1 MVPLIINRA
10 LKNIYKI
17 YFLSLLLS
25 VVKVYSQTPILS
37 FTKTSQDLVSVQL
50 GTPFSISGTITND
63 ANGSAIPAGTPINYS
78 ITLSDPNGN
87 ELDKYDGIYLDG
99 LGLGGNFEID
109 NNIFTL
115 SWSEGNKWA
124 NASTTWEVS
133 IQVSS
138 AGASFVAQPDNSDDF
153 TLELADLVVN
163 ATDPISP
170 NIARPGEYIDI
181 TGSILNNS
189 LTAQSEP
196 AQFFRIDATIPGQ
209 RPVSTIFPTQELVAS
224 MPQWPIQANTALDFN
239 ISNVFIPTSIVGDD
253 INVTITID
261 PVGNVFESNR
271 ANNTFTHNIVID
283 RGQAEASFRAEIDFD
298 SSQTLHGLDPVR
310 FRVIFKNTG
319 TGIVSNLDDFS
330 TYVCLSKDKRITS
343 DDFLLRRIDF
353 GGGPNALGLN
363 LEVNGT
369 VTVDWVQQLP
379 DNFEGD
385 YYLLITDPFGTN
397 YFVSETPEISIRSFN
412 KGDISLISDD
422 TKPYEFLPLD
432 FDFSESN
439 NRPSTNLNGDIVAFE
454 AFYNGVNQIFVK
466 IISTNELI
474 LASRPFDY
482 TVATNTPPN
491 GSSYAPKISADGRF
505 VVFHSRAS
513 NLVPDDF
520 NNHADIFIFDLESL
534 NSVAS
539 GLGTENVNIGKLT
552 KISNS
557 ATGEGGNG
565 GSFYP
570 AISKNG
576 EFIVFESEATNLD
589 SNVTSLGNRQ
599 IFKFDHNLGTG
610 LGTIKQITNGN
621 AWSFDADIDQTG
633 TKIVFTTEATD
644 LKLNNFYDDNNVSDV
659 ILWNADTFYLAGRTN
674 LGELPKYGNT
684 LQPVISLDG
693 TTIAFQSSASNMV
706 SAKGIAEVEIL
717 KSGLS
722 YTVGTEIQ
730 ITDSNGSGAVL
741 QPNLNAY
748 GEIVDVEILSPG
760 FGYVDPTIKVVPDS
774 SSPSPS
780 KLASLN
786 ARLVHRGGD
795 IFRINVDAILNG
807 AKDSKFGSIRVS
819 ETQPTYGVNG
829 SQTGGDERSREP
841 SIDMNG
847 TSIAYS
853 TLASNL
859 LPKQLIASNHQSF
872 PNSSFRS
879 ATAEAVLYS
888 GIGNIQILN
897 GGFGYPVNGDL
908 LVEDLSGSGS
918 GAVVSYLADS
928 QGQIVTII
936 IHNPGAN
943 YDLSRTI
950 VSVQNAVNGSGF
962 AAGTIDMDHRSGA
975 SVYRIRMTDSG
986 IGYSYESETYTGE
999 LEFIIDGDGD
1009 DLDGDFRPDAKIDS
1023 DLIKFGL
1030 NGEVYLEQHID
1041 IEVISPSSLLGET
1054 LTISDANREI
1064 ILDFGN
1070 ISSPPFT
1077 VGVDLNS
1084 SAMKTQIIKYIN
1096 QQWTNPDTNKSILE
1110 APQISDNISGT
1121 GLFTIQALNGN
1132 VISSLPSALKA
1143 TFKSNMLIQG
1153 AGFSNATVRISPTPI
1168 IYGFSEVESVTGSTQ
1183 FQKDLSTDDIYVYD
1197 HNTKFNHRI
1206 SLSRYGFPSNYNF
1219 IDEMPSH
1226 RFPSISGNGR
1236 YVFFSSDSEGI
1247 AGLIHGVSNL
1257 QTPQN
1262 IPDGRDILMRDL
1274 KVNAFSE
1281 PYGNIILNNIIFDQ
1295 TNYEIPVGQK
1305 MPVMFDVNLR
1315 NGFIKKASLYVD
1327 NQMFDFSSTSG
1338 VSKSQSFILEYSS
1351 QRIGMETIQIIVEDN
1366 FGNKYHSKKFNVKVK
1381 EKDPDVFS
1389 VELMTNPVVEEEPI
1403 FIIQRTL
1410 FWHILADE
1418 VMNVTLFR
1426 GLNDD
1431 ENEST
1436 DSNVSFSGE
1445 AGVVTIPVFR
1455 LTNENPDPI
1464 LGPFTEAQIA
1474 LLRVAND
1481 PQASNY
1487 NDAYYESDSPLNHRP
1502 LRELWPSRTRLT
1514 RGSVLNASAEFTNVN
1529 GRRSDIKEVNFFLNG
1544 SYIGSDKKPPYNINF
1559 RPESFNDNNLT
1570 VLNDWVLS
1578 VQGVS
1583 MNGASIMAQT
1593 IGTIDH
1599 VTLYPEAQLSIS
1611 EETILQPD
1619 GTVYDNQEVLVEVS
1633 LSGAP
1638 NILENANTGYFLANG
1653 ILIAKVEPA
1662 FTVTNSGMIDAV
1674 DYFASFNADFQ
1685 RYAEADGN
1693 ISVEFFGTLKTI
1705 QSHVPTFI
1713 SNTLKMTV
1721 NTPMPWVDDK
1731 SIALEIFSDMD
1742 DTNITTE
1749 EIELFESISETSET
1763 PVVDWTEFLM
1773 ERNEFKYRIDLV
1785 AANYVAMG
1793 DWHLNYLEYKDDY
1806 DDQKDVMLT
1815 NPMWLKSFID
1825 SILTSEKYRRKFES
1839 VPYLVGSA
1847 SSGRQISFGHNRR
1860 SFVERCLKNKY
1871 GEDPSFLQM
1880 NQGSVKMLNYWSS
1893 IEGNYWELDS
1903 NPDYDVPFD
1912 SPPRRDTIAPD
1923 FFGGGECAV
1932 ELIYN
1937 LAKETETNGFSYI
1950 TYTENY
1956 RETLFKQVAILISL
1970 WKKEA
1975 FPLDETILS
1984 SFTQKSLREIIEFA
1998 IQNYRYT
2005 SRFNDIW
2012 SNSDPI
2018 DNAPNWKSESWFG
2031 SFMDKF
2037 FPWVYHTDLK
2047 WIYIVGASPMEFWF
2061 YSEKV
2066 GWLWTGQTIYP
2077 HIYSHNENGWIYHH
2091 KDSSNYTVQSTG
2103 ARGSF

>member
-482 TVATNTPPN
+482 TVASNTPPN

-1315 NGFIKKASLYVD
+1315 NGFIKKASLYID

-1731 SIALEIFSDMD
+1731 SIALEIFSDLD

-1793 DWHLNYLEYKDDY
+1793 DWHLNYLEYKDHY

-1893 IEGNYWELDS
+1893 IEGNYWELDT

-2077 HIYSHNENGWIYHH
+2077 HIYSHNENGWIYYN

>member
-1 MVPLIINRA
+1 

-482 TVATNTPPN
+482 TVASNTPPN

-1110 APQISDNISGT
+1110 APQISDDISGT

-1662 FTVTNSGMIDAV
+1662 FTVTNSGMIEAV

-1731 SIALEIFSDMD
+1731 SIALEIFSDLD

-1793 DWHLNYLEYKDDY
+1793 DWHLNYLEYKDHY

-1984 SFTQKSLREIIEFA
+1984 SFTQKSLREIIEFV

>member
-482 TVATNTPPN
+482 TVASNTPPN

-1662 FTVTNSGMIDAV
+1662 FTVTNSGMIEAV

-1731 SIALEIFSDMD
+1731 SIALEIFSDLD

-1793 DWHLNYLEYKDDY
+1793 DWHLNYLEYKDHY